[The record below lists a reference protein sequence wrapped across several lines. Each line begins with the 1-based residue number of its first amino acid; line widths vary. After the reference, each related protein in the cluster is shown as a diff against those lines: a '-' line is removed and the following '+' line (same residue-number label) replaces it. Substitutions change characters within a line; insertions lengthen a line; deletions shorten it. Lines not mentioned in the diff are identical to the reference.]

1 MGEAHGL
8 PQTPRPK
15 TPIQRGRD
23 CSGPGPEGM
32 GEMARAATFYHV
44 KWQDW
49 RHDIDHSRGSGDN
62 FWGPRIDVF
71 KKGQGPW
78 RSPKPLRPTMLTIL
92 ASGGHAGGLVG
103 RPAASSSSPIKG
115 FSPADAQVAH
125 KGEERELCPQTR
137 GIPMRARL

>member
-49 RHDIDHSRGSGDN
+49 RHDIVHSRGCGDN
-62 FWGPRIDVF
+62 FWAPRIDVF

-92 ASGGHAGGLVG
+92 ASGGTQG
-103 RPAASSSSPIKG
+103 ASSGARLHQVRPRSKVSP
-115 FSPADAQVAH
+115 
-125 KGEERELCPQTR
+125 PQT
-137 GIPMRARL
+137 PKLHTRARNVNSAPRHVGSR